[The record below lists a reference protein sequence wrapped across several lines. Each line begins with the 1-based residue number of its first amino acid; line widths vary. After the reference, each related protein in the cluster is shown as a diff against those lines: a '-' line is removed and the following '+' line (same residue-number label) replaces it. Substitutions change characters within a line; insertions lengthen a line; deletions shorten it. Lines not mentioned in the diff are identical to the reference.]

1 VAAIHLRSHLNNEF
15 WLIIGGIT
23 SILFS
28 VSMIWYP
35 LAGALALVW
44 LIGAYAIVFG
54 IIMISFSLRLRGHSA
69 ALAAESTR

>member
-1 VAAIHLRSHLNNEF
+1 MAAIHVRSHLNNEF

-23 SILFS
+23 SILFG
-28 VSMIWYP
+28 VLMIWYP

-54 IIMISFSLRLRGHSA
+54 IIMIAFSLRLRGHSA
-69 ALAAESTR
+69 ALSAEPTR